1 MPELPEELRS
11 RPPRGPGQEPTTT
24 RRDEITEKIKVAREH
39 GDLKENA
46 EYHAAKDE
54 QGMME
59 SRIRKVQQ
67 MLRDPDIVEA
77 PTEADAVGP
86 GMLVTV
92 KPLDFDEE
100 DDETYLIAEHA
111 EEKAPGARTVT
122 TGSPF
127 GSALVGTAIGD
138 EVAYEAPRVRDMPA
152 PRKSE
157 GAAGGAAQRIFAW
170 PYRGVLAFLLW
181 TGVSPN
187 QLTVLALVANVISGI
202 LILSGARAC
211 AAVALILGGIFDV
224 MDGSVARQRGES
236 RRSGAFMD
244 SVLDR
249 IATWSCSRACSGAS
263 PP

>member
-1 MPELPEELRS
+1 VPELPEELRS
-11 RPPRGPGQEPTTT
+11 RPPRRPGQEPTATLTLDAYQRLKSELEELTTT
-24 RRDEITEKIKVAREH
+24 RRAEITEKIKVAREH

-59 SRIRKVQQ
+59 SRIRKVQH

-92 KPLDFDEE
+92 KPLDFDDE

-111 EEKAPGARTVT
+111 EERAPDARTVT

-138 EVAYEAPRVRDMPA
+138 EVAYEAPGGTFRYRIVSLEPF
-152 PRKSE
+152 
-157 GAAGGAAQRIFAW
+157 AG
-170 PYRGVLAFLLW
+170 
-181 TGVSPN
+181 
-187 QLTVLALVANVISGI
+187 
-202 LILSGARAC
+202 
-211 AAVALILGGIFDV
+211 
-224 MDGSVARQRGES
+224 
-236 RRSGAFMD
+236 
-244 SVLDR
+244 
-249 IATWSCSRACSGAS
+249 
-263 PP
+263 

>member
-11 RPPRGPGQEPTTT
+11 RTPRRPGQEPTATLTLDAYQRLRAELDELTTT
-24 RRDEITEKIKVAREH
+24 RREEITEKIKVAREH

-59 SRIRKVQQ
+59 SRIRKVQH

-92 KPLDFDEE
+92 KPLDFDDE

-138 EVAYEAPRVRDMPA
+138 EVAYEAPGGTFRYRIVSLVPF
-152 PRKSE
+152 
-157 GAAGGAAQRIFAW
+157 AG
-170 PYRGVLAFLLW
+170 
-181 TGVSPN
+181 
-187 QLTVLALVANVISGI
+187 
-202 LILSGARAC
+202 
-211 AAVALILGGIFDV
+211 
-224 MDGSVARQRGES
+224 
-236 RRSGAFMD
+236 
-244 SVLDR
+244 
-249 IATWSCSRACSGAS
+249 
-263 PP
+263 

>member
-11 RPPRGPGQEPTTT
+11 RPPRRPGQEPTATLTLDAYQRLRAELEELTTT

-54 QGMME
+54 QGMIE
-59 SRIRKVQQ
+59 SRIRKVQH

-77 PTEADAVGP
+77 PTESDEVGP

-92 KPLDFDEE
+92 KPLDFDDE

-138 EVAYEAPRVRDMPA
+138 EVAYEAPGGTFRYRIVSLEPF
-152 PRKSE
+152 
-157 GAAGGAAQRIFAW
+157 AG
-170 PYRGVLAFLLW
+170 
-181 TGVSPN
+181 
-187 QLTVLALVANVISGI
+187 
-202 LILSGARAC
+202 
-211 AAVALILGGIFDV
+211 
-224 MDGSVARQRGES
+224 
-236 RRSGAFMD
+236 
-244 SVLDR
+244 
-249 IATWSCSRACSGAS
+249 
-263 PP
+263 